1 MSFTPIASIGKPPP
15 HNQKALL
22 DFSRKIAGSRGRAPA
37 ACRSKRN
44 ACLGAPRARLRSA
57 FCSGLRAGASRRL
70 AYARRCGG
78 SQKIAGSR
86 GGTPDALR
94 TASRSEAFRAQPA
107 EGGLLARDE
116 RGTLYPEKRIFGVNW
131 LRLLVRA
138 KRGLF
143 ASEKAPPKKAR
154 VPSNAPPK
162 RSPLRVHRQNGRSD
176 RGWCRRSG

>member
-22 DFSRKIAGSRGRAPA
+22 DFSRKIAGPRGRAPA

-78 SQKIAGSR
+78 SRVNCRGAAR
-86 GGTPDALR
+86 GGFL
-94 TASRSEAFRAQPA
+94 Q
-107 EGGLLARDE
+107 
-116 RGTLYPEKRIFGVNW
+116 EK
-131 LRLLVRA
+131 
-138 KRGLF
+138 K
-143 ASEKAPPKKAR
+143 PPKKGSRLPKNWGRFRRGLIGQNKKEGKTSLLFHWSAGQNKISSKSDSGASAR
-154 VPSNAPPK
+154 GCPMRTAQPVPLISLFHSVTA
-162 RSPLRVHRQNGRSD
+162 S
-176 RGWCRRSG
+176 